1 MDRTDK
7 AIITQLQRDAST
19 PVSEIAE
26 SVGLSQTPCW
36 RRIKRLEEDGVIAR
50 RVALVD
56 PRRAG
61 LKLTAFVAVRA
72 ARHDEPWLAKFS
84 AHVRAIPEIVE
95 LHRMS
100 GDVDYLM
107 KVVCPDMASFDRIYK
122 RLISGAEFSD
132 VSSTFSMETLK
143 ATTELPLD
151 YA

>member
-1 MDRTDK
+1 MDHIDK
-7 AIITQLQRDAST
+7 AIIAQIQRDAST
-19 PVSEIAE
+19 PVSDIAE

-36 RRIKRLEEDGVIAR
+36 RRIKRLEEEGVIAR

-56 PRRAG
+56 PAHAG
-61 LKLTAFVAVRA
+61 LRLTAFVAVRA
-72 ARHDEPWLAKFS
+72 ARHDDQWLAKFS

-95 LHRMS
+95 IHRMS

>member
-1 MDRTDK
+1 MDHTDK
-7 AIITQLQRDAST
+7 AIIAQMQRDAST
-19 PVSEIAE
+19 PVSDIAE

-36 RRIKRLEEDGVIAR
+36 RRIKRLEEEGVIAR

-56 PRRAG
+56 PAHAG
-61 LKLTAFVAVRA
+61 LRLTAFVAVRA
-72 ARHDEPWLAKFS
+72 ARHDDQWLAKFS

-95 LHRMS
+95 IHRMS

>member
-1 MDRTDK
+1 MDHIDK
-7 AIITQLQRDAST
+7 AIIAQMQRDAST
-19 PVSEIAE
+19 PVSDIAE

-36 RRIKRLEEDGVIAR
+36 RRIKRLEEEGVIAR

-56 PRRAG
+56 PAHAG
-61 LKLTAFVAVRA
+61 LRLTAFVAVRA
-72 ARHDEPWLAKFS
+72 ARHDDQWLAKFS

-95 LHRMS
+95 IHRMS